1 MLSTC
6 TIFVIDKR
14 KNMVERKQRRS
25 SKKAASGDGIGKKLL
40 SAVLI
45 AVVAICVWLFG
56 GGASNSDNAVIK
68 RIADNAPKTDADV
81 LALMEVKTPDG
92 LTQQLVAYD
101 GYTSSFNATLHIPN
115 YVVYEL
121 TRQETQG
128 AEPRYD
134 KFLCDENVEGCPTTE
149 DYVGSGYDRGH
160 MAPAADM
167 KWSKRAMQQSFY
179 LTNICPQNHSL
190 NSGGWKRLEE
200 KVRLWADRDSAL
212 VVVSGPLIEGK
223 VKRLDS
229 GVAVPTGFFKV
240 LLAPF
245 AQPMRAIAFVYKNE
259 GGQKVIEKQAVCVD
273 KVESLTGFDFFS
285 SLPDNIENKIEK
297 SCDYSEW
304 NN

>member
-1 MLSTC
+1 MT
-6 TIFVIDKR
+6 TNGGNKNR
-14 KNMVERKQRRS
+14 KTLPLV
-25 SKKAASGDGIGKKLL
+25 A
-40 SAVLI
+40 LI
-45 AVVAICVWLFG
+45 AVVVVALRWLA
-56 GGASNSDNAVIK
+56 GGATGESKVVE
-68 RIADNAPKTDADV
+68 RIADNAPKTAADV
-81 LALMEVKTPDG
+81 TAMMDVKTPGD
-92 LTQQLVAYD
+92 LKQQLVVYD

-115 YVVYEL
+115 YVAYEL

-134 KFLCDENVEGCPTTE
+134 KFLRDENVDGCPTTE

-212 VVVSGPLIEGK
+212 VVISGPLIEGK

-259 GGQKVIEKQAVCVD
+259 GGQKVIGKQAVSVD
-273 KVESLTGFDFFS
+273 SVEALTGFDFFA
-285 SLPDNIENKIEK
+285 SLPDSIENKIEK